1 MSVHSW
7 WSPKTENIKG
17 VRPYLSLF
25 HSVIFSIK
33 PTLILLIFFTRNVGE
48 KKTCHIV
55 LQQKLIFFSSFL
67 PIYILNS
74 IACFFSLCF
83 FTIII
88 SPHGLDN
95 FDFSRDKVIEKISHN
110 ALCQWQTC
118 QNSLT

>member
-55 LQQKLIFFSSFL
+55 LQQKLIFFFEFFANLYTPLQNVWSGSKSAVTFAL
-67 PIYILNS
+67 IKILTHP
-74 IACFFSLCF
+74 C
-83 FTIII
+83 
-88 SPHGLDN
+88 
-95 FDFSRDKVIEKISHN
+95 
-110 ALCQWQTC
+110 
-118 QNSLT
+118 